1 MSKKQIFIELVKV
14 LAAFCVHYGL
24 VLSPLMLIV
33 SLIFMDDVIHNH
45 PTLFKELVA
54 LTVFKF
60 LEIWM
65 EWHYAGKCEKDPK
78 NLETYVKEYLEK
90 TATYYFESEKL
101 RKERLEWYIERWSKI
116 LRD

>member
-24 VLSPLMLIV
+24 LFSPLMLII
-33 SLIFMDDVIHNH
+33 SLVFMDDVIHNH
-45 PTLFKELVA
+45 PTLVKELVA
-54 LTVFKF
+54 LTAFKF

-65 EWHYAGKCEKDPK
+65 ELHYAGKCEKDPEH
-78 NLETYVKEYLEK
+78 LETYVKEYLEK
-90 TATYYFESEKL
+90 TATYYLESEKL
-101 RKERLEWYIERWSKI
+101 RKESLEWYIKRWSKI

>member
-1 MSKKQIFIELVKV
+1 MSKKQVLIEFVKL
-14 LAAFCVHYGL
+14 LAVFCVHYSL

-33 SLIFMDDVIHNH
+33 SFIFMDDVIHNH

-78 NLETYVKEYLEK
+78 NLEIYIKEYLEK

-101 RKERLEWYIERWSKI
+101 RKERLAWYIERWSKI
-116 LRD
+116 LHD